1 MGCDSVSPTRQEA
14 EEITPH
20 PALQQYLSGPG
31 KSGMEIQWTPPLQIG
46 YSSLQV
52 GLA

>member
-31 KSGMEIQWTPPLQIG
+31 RSGMEGTDEVVDQAMNDQQ
-46 YSSLQV
+46 SRK
-52 GLA
+52 